1 MTSANKDAEIRLTG
15 DSRRSPVYFFIF
27 SDLLL
32 LTAEVL
38 PLHFLRRCIFFFK
51 IYIFQQ
57 PSDQTWKW
65 WSHLFMDLSIIIS
78 PPIKEPYFS

>member
-38 PLHFLRRCIFFFK
+38 SLHFLRRCIFLLQD
-51 IYIFQQ
+51 I
-57 PSDQTWKW
+57 
-65 WSHLFMDLSIIIS
+65 
-78 PPIKEPYFS
+78 YFSAAARPDMEVVVPLIFYGFVDNNFQ

>member
-38 PLHFLRRCIFFFK
+38 SLHFLRRCIFSAAARPDREVVVPL
-51 IYIFQQ
+51 IYGFVDNNFQ
-57 PSDQTWKW
+57 
-65 WSHLFMDLSIIIS
+65 
-78 PPIKEPYFS
+78 